1 MTDHTDDSSLPKIEH
16 STQIKQ
22 IRDLNDRFR
31 KFQIGGTAI
40 ATPSIMD
47 MGAHALHQIMQ
58 EVADFDAF
66 TEDNDPY
73 GEHDFGSFEFC
84 GETVFWK
91 FDYYDLDYSMRSLDP
106 SDLTIT
112 ARMLTVMLG
121 DEY

>member
-58 EVADFDAF
+58 EVADFNAF

-73 GEHDFGSFEFC
+73 GEHDFGAITYKGHRIFWKIDCYDSNLT
-84 GETVFWK
+84 GGSINPADPSVTARVMTVF
-91 FDYYDLDYSMRSLDP
+91 LAS
-106 SDLTIT
+106 
-112 ARMLTVMLG
+112 
-121 DEY
+121 EY